1 MAANNRPRRSPY
13 PGFTTE
19 QWHQIME
26 AAEQLQMKPTVLI
39 RAAVAAFLLENT
51 KQQLTGTI
59 Y

>member
-1 MAANNRPRRSPY
+1 MD
-13 PGFTTE
+13 
-19 QWHQIME
+19 

-51 KQQLTGTI
+51 ELQLTGTI